1 MSRPSLA
8 PPLLLLLALGAMRA
22 AEPAPT
28 LSALSAP
35 AAPPASSAI
44 SAGTAA
50 KLVAAR
56 PKLPPLVQPAAPKPA
71 EETPDLRETDKPR
84 NGIVRLPKYV
94 VRETRPPVFR
104 EQDIYT
110 QSAFS
115 RRLAKR
121 YYSEGYLAFSRLIGY
136 TPLAFIFPS
145 AEASAMAQFREE
157 ERLRIK
163 AEFSDYTNML
173 MISNPAAG
181 EKLKGDVQQT
191 FMRWSE
197 MGWSNKSK

>member
-1 MSRPSLA
+1 
-8 PPLLLLLALGAMRA
+8 MRA

-35 AAPPASSAI
+35 AAPPAPSAI

-50 KLVAAR
+50 KLAAAR
-56 PKLPPLVQPAAPKPA
+56 PRLPPLVQPAAPKPA
-71 EETPDLRETDKPR
+71 AETPDLREADKPA

-94 VRETRPPVFR
+94 VRETKPPVFR

-110 QSAFS
+110 PSALS

-121 YYSEGYLAFSRLIGY
+121 YYSEGYLAFSKLIGY

-145 AEASAMAQFREE
+145 AEASAMARFEEE
-157 ERLRIK
+157 ERLRNK
-163 AEFSDYTNML
+163 AEFTDYVNWLKT
-173 MISNPAAG
+173 SSPEAG
-181 EKLKGDVQQT
+181 AKLKGDVQQT
-191 FMRWSE
+191 FMHWSE